1 MVRKDSRKGRIEKM
15 KKVLISII
23 SVIAIIAILIVG
35 KIQMDKYRVKSIVHG
50 EEGKAVVE
58 KIIKGFDETNLTESG
73 VIKSYRI
80 DYDYSEKNLMGGISI
95 RVIVNNDEE
104 QEIKTVINKYSS
116 SNVYENGII
125 FTSPKLSKILREHN
139 KGK

>member
-1 MVRKDSRKGRIEKM
+1 
-15 KKVLISII
+15 
-23 SVIAIIAILIVG
+23 
-35 KIQMDKYRVKSIVHG
+35 MDKYRVKSIVHS
-50 EEGKAVVE
+50 EEVKAVVE
-58 KIIKGFDETNLTESG
+58 KIIKGFDETNLTERG
-73 VIKSYRI
+73 IIKSYRI

-116 SNVYENGII
+116 SNAYENGII

>member
-23 SVIAIIAILIVG
+23 LVIVIIAVLIVG

>member
-1 MVRKDSRKGRIEKM
+1 M

-23 SVIAIIAILIVG
+23 LVIVIIAVLIVG

-116 SNVYENGII
+116 SNAYENGII

>member
-1 MVRKDSRKGRIEKM
+1 MIKYSKIKKGGREV
-15 KKVLISII
+15 KKILIGILST
-23 SVIAIIAILIVG
+23 VAIIAILVGG
-35 KIQMDKYRVKSIVHG
+35 KIQMDKYRVKSIVHS
-50 EEGKAVVE
+50 EEVKAVVE
-58 KIIKGFDETNLTESG
+58 KIIKGFDETNLTERG
-73 VIKSYRI
+73 IIKSYRI
-80 DYDYSEKNLMGGISI
+80 DQDYSEKNLMGGISI

-116 SNVYENGII
+116 SNAYENGII

>member
-1 MVRKDSRKGRIEKM
+1 MVKYSKIKKGGREV
-15 KKVLISII
+15 KKILIGILST
-23 SVIAIIAILIVG
+23 VAIIAILIGG
-35 KIQMDKYRVKSIVHG
+35 KIQMDKYRVKSIVHS
-50 EEGKAVVE
+50 EEVKVVVE

-80 DYDYSEKNLMGGISI
+80 DYDYSEKNPMGGISI

-116 SNVYENGII
+116 SNAYENGII